1 MTTELWYLF
10 LSSIVLAVLWIPYII
25 GVVKF
30 EGQLAP
36 EDYTNLRENEKSP
49 VWVKRAN
56 RAHLNMVEQFGAFAG
71 LVLVAHAAG
80 ISTTATAAAA
90 AVFFWARIVHALI
103 MLTGFAQFSART
115 LTFTLAFFSLMVI
128 AFEIARKSI

>member
-36 EDYTNLRENEKSP
+36 EDYTNLRETEKSP
-49 VWVKRAN
+49 VWVKAPT
-56 RAHLNMVEQFGAFAG
+56 ALTSIWWSSLVHLQVLSWLPTPQRFQRSQRRQRRQCFFGQG
-71 LVLVAHAAG
+71 LCTHSSCSLVLRGSVRERSH
-80 ISTTATAAAA
+80 SR
-90 AVFFWARIVHALI
+90 WR
-103 MLTGFAQFSART
+103 FSH
-115 LTFTLAFFSLMVI
+115 
-128 AFEIARKSI
+128 

>member
-1 MTTELWYLF
+1 
-10 LSSIVLAVLWIPYII
+10 
-25 GVVKF
+25 
-30 EGQLAP
+30 
-36 EDYTNLRENEKSP
+36 
-49 VWVKRAN
+49 
-56 RAHLNMVEQFGAFAG
+56 MVEQFGAFAG
-71 LVLVAHAAG
+71 LVLVAHAAE
-80 ISTTATAAAA
+80 ISTTATAA